1 MYHLYI
7 LKSEKTGKYYIGQ
20 TRNLEDRVARH
31 NLGKSI
37 STRSG
42 VPWVLVFQ
50 KEFSTRSKAILA
62 EKWVKA
68 MKSKNVTED
77 IIRGEIDLENVVG

>member
-1 MYHLYI
+1 MYYLYI
-7 LKSEKTGKYYIGQ
+7 LKSERTGKYYIGQ
-20 TRNLEDRVARH
+20 TANIEDRIARH

-50 KEFSTRSKAILA
+50 KEFSTRSNAILA

-68 MKSKNVTED
+68 MKSKKVIMD
-77 IIRGEIDLENVVG
+77 IIRGDIDLDSAVG